1 VANLSR
7 QGKIYR
13 ESRQRRGYINM
24 VWSADMGIDLGT
36 ATVLVYLK
44 GKGIV
49 LNESSVVAIDQKS
62 KKVLAVGENAR
73 NMLGRTPGNIVA
85 TRPLREGVIADFDAT
100 EIMLKHFIM
109 QVCKRRS
116 LFRPRVVVCI
126 PAGTTSI
133 EKKAVIEAITRT
145 GAKEAYLIEEPRA
158 AALGAGLD
166 IFEPS
171 GSMVVDIGGGTTDM
185 AVLSMG
191 ETVTSCSVKVGGDKF
206 DEAIIRYIKKEHNLF
221 IGERS
226 AESLKIE
233 IGMEEYLVGVVAAEM
248 PSSFHM
254 EALKAQAVIAR
265 TYALQKRK
273 ETGGNGCK
281 NHPGSDLCTDSACC
295 QAWEDV
301 GISLAKWP
309 TDEAPS
315 YLQRIQEAVRAT
327 HNMIVTYEGEPIE
340 AVYHSTCGGVTEAA
354 AEAWS
359 GNNSLF
365 YLQSVECSYCRHSPY
380 FKKEIVMESSAYAAA
395 LKNQKGALPVLGEGN
410 IPLLEVRKCSS
421 SGRNLLL
428 SVGNSEQIYSGTEVR
443 SLLGLPSTF
452 FRWHTEN
459 GRIIFT
465 TRGHG
470 HGVGLCQYGADGM
483 GREGKNYQE
492 ILKYYYQGVE
502 ISRRQE
508 AGGRDQK
515 TGEKN

>member
-1 VANLSR
+1 MDYAPNIMVGKGLFLYLAILTSCLIFMPALLVGDCWKWEAQKEQQLGETAEEENMEVDSDEILL
-7 QGKIYR
+7 KIY
-13 ESRQRRGYINM
+13 
-24 VWSADMGIDLGT
+24 
-36 ATVLVYLK
+36 LV
-44 GKGIV
+44 
-49 LNESSVVAIDQKS
+49 
-62 KKVLAVGENAR
+62 
-73 NMLGRTPGNIVA
+73 
-85 TRPLREGVIADFDAT
+85 
-100 EIMLKHFIM
+100 
-109 QVCKRRS
+109 
-116 LFRPRVVVCI
+116 
-126 PAGTTSI
+126 
-133 EKKAVIEAITRT
+133 
-145 GAKEAYLIEEPRA
+145 KE
-158 AALGAGLD
+158 
-166 IFEPS
+166 
-171 GSMVVDIGGGTTDM
+171 
-185 AVLSMG
+185 G
-191 ETVTSCSVKVGGDKF
+191 ETK
-206 DEAIIRYIKKEHNLF
+206 
-221 IGERS
+221 
-226 AESLKIE
+226 E

-359 GNNSLF
+359 GNNSPF

-452 FRWHTEN
+452 FRWRTEN
-459 GRIIFT
+459 DRIIFT